1 MWIPSKTKK
10 QILFGILASLSTGSL
25 IAQKP
30 SPMPPLRAPLAA
42 PQQNPPAQNPAT
54 KELQEKALKFQSKEL
69 DLKLREV
76 KFQESLSKER
86 RKLQRMEIEDAL
98 KKKEKE
104 QKNAKLLEEIETNK
118 LKLQKI
124 EQEQKLKTQ
133 ESRITIEALAIEN
146 KIQEENLKK
155 ISQEF
160 AKDQIKLNR
169 EKEKLA
175 TEQMKH
181 KFKLEKVDTDLQLAQ
196 KKKVIKALVKTKIDY
211 KKEPFQDGTLYIS
224 DRRIEMNGPIV
235 YGTADYITDRIYF
248 YNNKSEELPIF
259 LVINRS
265 PGGSVM
271 EGYRIIKAME
281 SSKAPIHVIVKSYA
295 ASMAAMITTLAE
307 HSYAYESAII
317 LHHQPAGVNRGN
329 IAEQQKRVET
339 LNEWAERLLRP
350 VADKMGISLEEF
362 YKRMYANDPNGNWR
376 EFGDKAQKLKWVKHI
391 AQRVEE
397 ASFRES
403 PDLLQKMK
411 KQNDPKGKS
420 ELPELNAFDYYFIH
434 GS

>member
-1 MWIPSKTKK
+1 MHRSRKAKK
-10 QILFGILASLSTGSL
+10 QILFGILASLSTGTL
-25 IAQKP
+25 VAQKTA
-30 SPMPPLRAPLAA
+30 PMPPLRAPIAT
-42 PQQNPPAQNPAT
+42 PQQLASAQNPAA
-54 KELQEKALKFQSKEL
+54 KALQEKARKFQSKEL
-69 DLKLREV
+69 DLKLKEV
-76 KFQESLSKER
+76 KFQESLSEER
-86 RKLQRMEIEDAL
+86 RKLQRIEVEEAL

-104 QKNAKLLEEIETNK
+104 RKNAKLLEEIEINK

-133 ESRITIEALAIEN
+133 ESRVTIEALAIAN
-146 KIQEENLKK
+146 KIREENLKK
-155 ISQEF
+155 TSQEF
-160 AKDQIKLNR
+160 AKEQIKLNR

-175 TEQMKH
+175 AEQMKH
-181 KFKLEKVDTDLQLAQ
+181 KFKLEKVDTDLQLVQ
-196 KKKVIKALVKTKIDY
+196 KKKVLKALVKTKIDY

-248 YNNKSEELPIF
+248 YNNKSEDLPIF
-259 LVINRS
+259 LVIERS

-317 LHHQPAGVNRGN
+317 LHHQPAGVNIGN
-329 IAEQQKRVET
+329 IAEQQKKVET

-350 VADKMGISLEEF
+350 VAKKMGISLEGF
-362 YKRMYANDPNGNWR
+362 YKKMYQNDPNGNWR
-376 EFGDKAQKLKWVKHI
+376 EFGDKAQKLKWVNHI

-403 PDLLQKMK
+403 PDLLQKKK
-411 KQNDPKGKS
+411 KQDNLRNKS
-420 ELPELNAFDYYFIH
+420 DLPELNAFDYYFIH
-434 GS
+434 GK